1 MILLLLQQTILE
13 TPDTLSPVLEPE
25 TTTLLETIMRGGW
38 VMLPIFILSVMA
50 IYLFVE
56 RLIVLRKAKAD
67 PESITDRIR
76 AYVHAGDIRAALR
89 FCDTENKPITHI
101 LKVGLE
107 RLGRPIGEIQDA
119 VKAQGRYEAFELE
132 KRTDLL
138 ASIAGIAPMLGFLGT
153 VTGMIRAFQQI
164 QNLQGN
170 VNPSVLAGG
179 IWEALLTT
187 AAGLIVG
194 IVAFFFYNWLLNRI
208 NRMVNA
214 MERSASDFIDLLQEP
229 APRSA
234 PPPRYEEAA
243 Y

>member
-1 MILLLLQQTILE
+1 MVILLLQQSLIQL
-13 TPDTLSPVLEPE
+13 PDTLAAAPAES
-25 TTTLLETIMRGGW
+25 TSLLETMVRGGW
-38 VMLPIFILSVMA
+38 VMVPIFILSILT

-56 RLIVLRKAKAD
+56 RLLVLRKAKAD
-67 PESITDRIR
+67 PEAITDRIR
-76 AYVHAGDIRAALR
+76 AFVHSGDIRGALR
-89 FCDTENKPITHI
+89 YCDTENKPITHI

-119 VKAQGRYEAFELE
+119 VQAQGRYEAFELE

-153 VTGMIRAFQQI
+153 VAGMIRAFQQI

-187 AAGLIVG
+187 AAGLAVG

-208 NRMVNA
+208 NRYVNA
-214 MERSASDFIDLLQEP
+214 MERTTSGFIDLLQEP
-229 APRSA
+229 APRTS
-234 PPPRYEEAA
+234 RYEEPA

>member
-1 MILLLLQQTILE
+1 MTLLLLQQTLLQ
-13 TPDTLSPVLEPE
+13 TPDTLSYGLEAE
-25 TTTLLETIMRGGW
+25 SSTTLLDTIMRGGW
-38 VMLPIFILSVMA
+38 VMVPIFILSILA

-56 RLIVLRKAKAD
+56 RLIVLRKAKAN
-67 PESITDRIR
+67 PESVTDKIR
-76 AYVHAGDIRAALR
+76 AFVHSGDIHGAIR
-89 FCDTENKPITHI
+89 FCDNENKPITHI
-101 LKVGLE
+101 LRTGLE

-119 VKAQGRYEAFELE
+119 VQAQGRYEAFELE

-138 ASIAGIAPMLGFLGT
+138 ATIAAVAPTLGFLGT

-164 QNLQGN
+164 ENLQGN

-194 IVAFFFYNWLLNRI
+194 LVALFFYNWLLNRI
-208 NRMVNA
+208 NRMVND
-214 MERSASDFIDLLQEP
+214 MERSTSDFIDLLQQP
-229 APRSA
+229 VPRSA
-234 PPPRYEEAA
+234 PSRYEES

>member
-1 MILLLLQQTILE
+1 MTLLLLQQSLME
-13 TPDTLSPVLEPE
+13 MPDTLAFGPEPE
-25 TTTLLETIMRGGW
+25 SASLLDTMVRGGW
-38 VMLPIFILSVMA
+38 VMIPIVLLSIVT

-56 RLIVLRKAKAD
+56 RLIVLRRAKAN
-67 PESITDRIR
+67 PENVTDKIR
-76 AYVHAGDIRAALR
+76 AFIHSGDIRSALR
-89 FCDTENKPITHI
+89 YCEAENKPITHI
-101 LKVGLE
+101 LKTGLE

-119 VKAQGRYEAFELE
+119 VQAQGRYEAFELE

-138 ASIAGIAPMLGFLGT
+138 ASIAGIAPMIGFLGT

-187 AAGLIVG
+187 AAGLVVG

-208 NRMVNA
+208 NRVVND
-214 MERSASDFIDLLQEP
+214 MERTTSDFIDLLQQP
-229 APRSA
+229 APRHA
-234 PPPRYEEAA
+234 PARYEETA